1 MQKTLRNRQILLISI
16 GFAEVTPRDVKIG
29 FYIESGRSH
38 VVIVLS
44 WNSTK
49 GGHHEQDLNDDCI
62 GIGHLALEHEPTR

>member
-1 MQKTLRNRQILLISI
+1 MPKILFNRQFLLFGI
-16 GFAEVTPRDVKIG
+16 GFAKVTLRDVKIG

-49 GGHHEQDLNDDCI
+49 GGHHEQDFDDGCI